1 VLSSLTST
9 HLNEVGWSR
18 DRRDQVQWLTEQG
31 IRAGIE
37 GFVCPPREV
46 AGLKKLA
53 FELGAENICACT
65 PGLVVSP
72 QEKRFDQPDVMTMGE
87 AVMAG
92 SDLLVVGRSI
102 LHAASPAQVTREIL
116 EQMKVA
122 K

>member
-1 VLSSLTST
+1 MLSSLTET

-18 DRRDQVQWLTEQG
+18 DRSAQVQWLTEQG

-46 AGLKKLA
+46 ASLKKLA
-53 FELGAENICACT
+53 FRMGVEGVCACT
-65 PGLVVSP
+65 PGLVVVP
-72 QEKRFDQPDVMTMGE
+72 QEKRFDQPDTMTVGE
-87 AVMAG
+87 ALGAG

-102 LHAASPAQVTREIL
+102 LHAASPADLTREIL
-116 EQMKVA
+116 EQLKAV